1 MSKGDSTSDD
11 DAAAQDDEDDF
22 FGMTRNQWEKLLR
35 AKQEEERRAAEGPGK
50 DRGDDNG
57 DDDDD
62 DDDGG
67 DEDGRA
73 EKKTKPPE
81 KRKHARGS
89 NTTRVDAEGRRMR
102 KTKPAT
108 EMYPFELKR
117 RIESAMRSIAETR
130 ERLRQYGIASMFV
143 YSSAPPPG
151 SSLEE
156 RFNVLQLDYEH
167 QGQRDKYAYHNLDP
181 IMQHAVAMLI
191 SAARKTMPSEIRVQQ
206 PRPPRPDP
214 DAK

>member
-1 MSKGDSTSDD
+1 
-11 DAAAQDDEDDF
+11 
-22 FGMTRNQWEKLLR
+22 
-35 AKQEEERRAAEGPGK
+35 
-50 DRGDDNG
+50 
-57 DDDDD
+57 
-62 DDDGG
+62 
-67 DEDGRA
+67 
-73 EKKTKPPE
+73 
-81 KRKHARGS
+81 
-89 NTTRVDAEGRRMR
+89 
-102 KTKPAT
+102 
-108 EMYPFELKR
+108 
-117 RIESAMRSIAETR
+117 MRSIAETR

-143 YSSAPPPG
+143 YSSTPPPG

-167 QGQRDKYAYHNLDP
+167 QGQRDKYANHNLDP